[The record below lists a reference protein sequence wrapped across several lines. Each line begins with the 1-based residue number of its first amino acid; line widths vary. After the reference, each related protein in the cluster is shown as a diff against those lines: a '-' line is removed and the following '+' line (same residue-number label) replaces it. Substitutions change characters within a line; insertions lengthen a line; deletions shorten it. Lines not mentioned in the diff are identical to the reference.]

1 MNYRFS
7 GHETFPCRYAWL
19 PKAYREVLLNRDV
32 FADEEE
38 AMVLLGVGKNMVR
51 AIRFWVQAAGI
62 AMADKPSGYVVTDF
76 GKQLLDPESGLD
88 PFLEH
93 RQTLWLLHWRLST
106 HVDEPLFAW
115 DFLLNKWPH
124 PELTRSDA
132 LGQFSDEA
140 QRLGRKLSTVTLE
153 QHFDTFLHTY
163 IPTRSPKGE
172 IQEDNLD
179 CPLVELEFIQRI
191 GDRESGSKGRR
202 EAIFAFRREPKND
215 ISPELFM
222 FCLHDFW
229 QKRREKE
236 LTLTFRD
243 VAIAHGSPGQVFKLP
258 EWDVR
263 QRLDSLNVDADAP
276 FRYEETAAIQRV
288 TKRERFQSSSAT
300 LLAAI
305 YGFEDA
311 DARRTN
317 I

>member
-1 MNYRFS
+1 
-7 GHETFPCRYAWL
+7 
-19 PKAYREVLLNRDV
+19 
-32 FADEEE
+32 
-38 AMVLLGVGKNMVR
+38 
-51 AIRFWVQAAGI
+51 
-62 AMADKPSGYVVTDF
+62 
-76 GKQLLDPESGLD
+76 
-88 PFLEH
+88 
-93 RQTLWLLHWRLST
+93 
-106 HVDEPLFAW
+106 
-115 DFLLNKWPH
+115 
-124 PELTRSDA
+124 
-132 LGQFSDEA
+132 
-140 QRLGRKLSTVTLE
+140 
-153 QHFDTFLHTY
+153 
-163 IPTRSPKGE
+163 
-172 IQEDNLD
+172 
-179 CPLVELEFIQRI
+179 
-191 GDRESGSKGRR
+191 
-202 EAIFAFRREPKND
+202 
-215 ISPELFM
+215 M